1 MRVVDEDE
9 RTVAL
14 LEATAEVRTLI
25 EDATRLAEELKV
37 RQERLSELL
46 APSEAALQGVGTRG
60 QSDERADAFRFSSAD
75 PRRYTSIM
83 ATTAEQVLKEAL
95 QLSEGERARVAAELL
110 ASLEPDVET
119 RDGEAWIAEV
129 ERRAQAAIG
138 GLPGL
143 SWDETRTRVEERIS
157 RTRK

>member
-1 MRVVDEDE
+1 M
-9 RTVAL
+9 T
-14 LEATAEVRTLI
+14 
-25 EDATRLAEELKV
+25 
-37 RQERLSELL
+37 
-46 APSEAALQGVGTRG
+46 
-60 QSDERADAFRFSSAD
+60 
-75 PRRYTSIM
+75 
-83 ATTAEQVLKEAL
+83 TTADDVLREAL
-95 QLSEGERARVAAELL
+95 QLSEGEHARVAAELL

-143 SWDETRTRVEERIS
+143 SWDETRTQIEERIS